1 MGECSRNG
9 PDGFR
14 DATPGST
21 GEQKKKKNARPVGRR
36 KELFERNQFPRT
48 TLTMK
53 ATANAPGLTVFRI
66 ISGNA
71 VNTRTRWCRGNYT
84 RDSRENDCQGARSGR
99 SPSTEHASPHDWTL
113 GAVLPADP
121 VLFLRASLSGVPFVP
136 FFTCRQLFVFKQSRG
151 SLQNVALPS
160 PEPGGSVSRDI

>member
-99 SPSTEHASPHDWTL
+99 SPSTEHASPTRLDPWRSSSSGPGSFFKGLSFRSSFRSFLYMSSTL
-113 GAVLPADP
+113 RV
-121 VLFLRASLSGVPFVP
+121 
-136 FFTCRQLFVFKQSRG
+136 
-151 SLQNVALPS
+151 
-160 PEPGGSVSRDI
+160 

>member
-1 MGECSRNG
+1 MQLTHAQGGAAATILETVAKTIAKA
-9 PDGFR
+9 PDP
-14 DATPGST
+14 DALLPRST
-21 GEQKKKKNARPVGRR
+21 LP
-36 KELFERNQFPRT
+36 
-48 TLTMK
+48 
-53 ATANAPGLTVFRI
+53 
-66 ISGNA
+66 
-71 VNTRTRWCRGNYT
+71 
-84 RDSRENDCQGARSGR
+84 
-99 SPSTEHASPHDWTL
+99 PHDWTL